1 MDAAAS
7 THSRLRRRAWIA
19 LAVVFASVLA
29 LAGGRT
35 PARGDLTSRIA
46 ASKGEEQR
54 LRDAVAAESA
64 RIAAT
69 NDGLVRAQARL
80 SELQARAE
88 RRQAELRR
96 VVTELTRARVR
107 LERLENKYRRA
118 AAALAQNLRAD
129 YMSERAD
136 LTTVLLNARG
146 FSDLL
151 ERMEFL
157 RRVAKHN
164 AEILDDT
171 KTTRAEVLVQA
182 RRLRTLQDRNQRL
195 TADAMKDRNAAA
207 AVQTAILNRR
217 AELLRGRASKQ
228 AELDSVR
235 AELAG
240 LRERQARELRAAQ
253 RRLAEARAAAP
264 DVNGAIPTDPG
275 GMAQAPAGAPEAVA
289 LVIAAGNAISGLP
302 YSYGGGHA
310 SFQASAYDCSGS
322 VSYALAAAGLVSSP
336 LDSTGF
342 MSWGEPGPGQWIT
355 VYANAGHAYMVVGGW
370 RFDTSALS
378 SGGTR
383 WTRAQRSSAGF
394 VARHPPGL

>member
-1 MDAAAS
+1 M
-7 THSRLRRRAWIA
+7 
-19 LAVVFASVLA
+19 VVASVLA
-29 LAGGRT
+29 LVGGRT

-107 LERLENKYRRA
+107 LERLENKYHRA

>member
-1 MDAAAS
+1 
-7 THSRLRRRAWIA
+7 LRRRAWIA

-29 LAGGRT
+29 LVGGRT

-69 NDGLVRAQARL
+69 NDGLARAQARL

-118 AAALAQNLRAD
+118 SAALAQNLRAD
-129 YMSERAD
+129 YMNERAD
-136 LTTVLLNARG
+136 LTTVLLNAHG

-217 AELLRGRASKQ
+217 AELLRGRVSKQ

>member
-1 MDAAAS
+1 M
-7 THSRLRRRAWIA
+7 
-19 LAVVFASVLA
+19 VFASVLA
-29 LAGGRT
+29 LVGGRT

-69 NDGLVRAQARL
+69 NDGLARAQARL
-80 SELQARAE
+80 SALQARAE

>member
-1 MDAAAS
+1 MVVAA
-7 THSRLRRRAWIA
+7 
-19 LAVVFASVLA
+19 VLA

-35 PARGDLTSRIA
+35 PARGDLSSRIA
-46 ASKGEEQR
+46 ASQGEEQR

-69 NDGLVRAQARL
+69 NDGLARAQARL
-80 SELQARAE
+80 SALQARAE

-264 DVNGAIPTDPG
+264 DVNGAIPTNPG